1 MVQEHKSIENII
13 KHVDKKKHS
22 IPENWLFEEA
32 RRLFKHPEVTPG
44 EEIDFKWEKPDEEVR
59 NVVITVI
66 YFQGLHKPNLS
77 KSFFFSFRDLS
88 NTCVRRKVSLKI
100 VFAMVQRN

>member
-1 MVQEHKSIENII
+1 MVQEHKTIENII

-44 EEIDFKWEKPDEEVR
+44 EDIDFKWEKPDEEVR
-59 NVVITVI
+59 HATL
-66 YFQGLHKPNLS
+66 QCEK
-77 KSFFFSFRDLS
+77 
-88 NTCVRRKVSLKI
+88 
-100 VFAMVQRN
+100 

>member
-44 EEIDFKWEKPDEEVR
+44 EDIDFKWEKPDEEVR
-59 NVVITVI
+59 HATVWKLMYRLEVQISRPNFITC
-66 YFQGLHKPNLS
+66 FL
-77 KSFFFSFRDLS
+77 
-88 NTCVRRKVSLKI
+88 
-100 VFAMVQRN
+100 

>member
-1 MVQEHKSIENII
+1 MKQTVLWQDYSNYILNWLGCDYCDKIRGIGPKSAIKLVQEHKTIENII

-59 NVVITVI
+59 HATL
-66 YFQGLHKPNLS
+66 QCEK
-77 KSFFFSFRDLS
+77 
-88 NTCVRRKVSLKI
+88 
-100 VFAMVQRN
+100 